1 MHDPQKATT
10 LEIWSARPHSGLIK
24 QSLVR
29 KQHVGQL
36 LPELLLSVTSCFSGW
51 VCLVSCCFSSHTS
64 LVPFPMM
71 LWLVQQ
77 KAGIIE
83 CVAMDQICEENAK
96 NVIYARAECSLE
108 KDKLCYV
115 QPCTSKSCSLIVHN
129 KIFPYKKWSQ
139 HYKAMIFVLC
149 TLQSAFKQCRITL
162 VFRMFPT
169 AQVAFQPSEHWAKKQ
184 FSPI

>member
-1 MHDPQKATT
+1 M
-10 LEIWSARPHSGLIK
+10 
-24 QSLVR
+24 
-29 KQHVGQL
+29 
-36 LPELLLSVTSCFSGW
+36 
-51 VCLVSCCFSSHTS
+51 SCCFSSHTS

-96 NVIYARAECSLE
+96 NVIYPRAECSLE

-129 KIFPYKKWSQ
+129 KIFPYKKCCDLILLKFGSQ

-169 AQVAFQPSEHWAKKQ
+169 AQVAFQPSEH
-184 FSPI
+184 